1 MTAELAVGLALCAI
15 FIAFAALMYTGKLPA
30 IAALPL
36 MAAGLFLTAAI
47 FFPNLAETF
56 PGPRWLGVLKGFF
69 TVVIS
74 DGMGKMWHYMIA
86 VILGAALAEQLKTS
100 GAGKAIIRWASE
112 LGGDNPTVVSLVL
125 MLVCALLF
133 TSLGGLG
140 AVIMVASIVL
150 PVLLAIGVTAEAAG
164 CIFLLGLCLGG
175 LFNPVN
181 WQFYITALQLETG
194 QVTTFAI
201 PLFFLFLI
209 VSVVFVVL
217 NTRRGRSSS
226 FWAAAV
232 SAGSEPQPGA
242 AGLLTPLVPLA
253 ILLPFYGWKMLL
265 TLGQMYRW
273 GFLSRFAMPQWDFPI
288 NAALLIGVLWG
299 ALFMPR
305 PAQGRI
311 QGLIKNIFD
320 GVAATAP
327 VAALIIGIGMIINVV
342 WSPAVAY
349 YMAPLINKIIPSSPV
364 AYVLVFTALAPL
376 ALYRGP
382 LNVWGMGIAMAGLM
396 MTSGKLPAVAIMAML
411 MSVGQIQ
418 GVSDPTNTHN
428 VWLAGYLGVDV
439 QVFSRKTL
447 GYMWILAVIGLCLSA
462 ALFVK

>member
-1 MTAELAVGLALCAI
+1 MTPELGVGIALCAI
-15 FIAFAALMYTGKLPA
+15 FVLFAALMYTGKLPA
-30 IAALPL
+30 IVALPL
-36 MAAGLFLTAAI
+36 MAAGLYLVAAV
-47 FFPNLAETF
+47 FFPNLAETY
-56 PGPRWLGVLKGFF
+56 PGPRWLGVFKGFIS
-69 TVVIS
+69 VVIEE
-74 DGMGKMWHYMIA
+74 GMPRLWHYMIA

-100 GAGKAIIRWASE
+100 GASKVIIRWASE

-125 MLVCALLF
+125 TAVCAVLF

-140 AVIMVASIVL
+140 AVIMVAGIVL
-150 PVLLAIGVTAEAAG
+150 PVLLAIGVTAEVAG

-175 LFNPVN
+175 IFNPVN
-181 WQFYITALQLETG
+181 WQFYITALELETS

-209 VSVVFVVL
+209 VSVVFIVL
-217 NTRRGRSSS
+217 NTRRAGASS
-226 FWAAAV
+226 FWAAAPP
-232 SAGSEPQPGA
+232 AEPEPQVGV

-265 TLGQMYRW
+265 TLGGMLHW
-273 GFLSRFAMPQWDFPI
+273 GFAARFTMPAWDFPI
-288 NAALLIGVLWG
+288 NAALFIGVLWG
-299 ALFMPR
+299 VLFMPR

-311 QGLIKNIFD
+311 QGLIRNMFD
-320 GVAATAP
+320 GISATAP
-327 VAALIIGIGMIINVV
+327 VAALIIGIGMIIRVV
-342 WSPAVAY
+342 WDPAVAY
-349 YMAPLINKIIPSSPV
+349 YMAPLINKIIPSSPITYIV
-364 AYVLVFTALAPL
+364 VFTVFAPL

-396 MTSGKLPAVAIMAML
+396 MTSGKLPGVAIMAML

-439 QVFSRKTL
+439 QVFTRKTL
-447 GYMWILAVIGLCLSA
+447 AYTWILALLGLCLAS
-462 ALFVK
+462 ALFVR